1 MKYILRAAAY
11 FLKMTV
17 ILVIIIF
24 ALAKLKFVN
33 ADLGTMFVNG
43 YDSLWQIALILAA
56 FSAVYPKLGYSRRE
70 ARALGD
76 PSLSEPALRDVM
88 ESHGYK
94 LSEETP
100 EGVRVYVYR
109 SVFKRALAVWE
120 DGISVKRTL
129 AGYEFEG
136 STKIVVRLVSAL
148 EYKLRENGEDA

>member
-43 YDSLWQIALILAA
+43 YDSLWQIAAILAV
-56 FSAVYPKLGYSRRE
+56 FSAIYPKMGYSRRE

-76 PSLSEPALRDVM
+76 PAGAEPALKEVM
-88 ESHGYK
+88 ENHGYK
-94 LSEETP
+94 FDSEDP
-100 EGVRVYVYR
+100 ENGMLFVKR
-109 SVFKRALAVWE
+109 SPLQRALAIWE
-120 DGISVKRTL
+120 DGVTVKKTL

-136 STKIVVRLVSAL
+136 STKIIVRLVSAL
-148 EYKLRENGEDA
+148 EYKLRAPEE